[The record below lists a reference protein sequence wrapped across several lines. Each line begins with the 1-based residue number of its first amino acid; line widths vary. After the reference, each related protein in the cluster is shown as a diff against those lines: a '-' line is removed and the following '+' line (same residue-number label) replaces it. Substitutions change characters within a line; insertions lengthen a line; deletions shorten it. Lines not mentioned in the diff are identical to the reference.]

1 MQLGILNGRSAVN
14 IFPLPLSLFHLG
26 RGFMLRRKHGDFSFL
41 RRHQRTL
48 IPTGETRTKSP
59 APIQS
64 TLRDEVQCVL
74 AKAFNLTLTFGRFK
88 ATHAWLLFSS

>member
-1 MQLGILNGRSAVN
+1 MEEVQLIFSPCRFLFFIWDGDLCCGGNMGI
-14 IFPLPLSLFHLG
+14 
-26 RGFMLRRKHGDFSFL
+26 FSFL

-88 ATHAWLLFSS
+88 ATHAWLFFSS